1 MKNKSFLKLLLTGLL
16 VASNLHAQTSVLIA
30 QTKPADAPAPA
41 ATDQALNLAE
51 LEATVEAKRKELG
64 IPGLSLAIVKDDKVI
79 FSKGF
84 GVRDVAHNTPVT
96 PDTLFAIGSC
106 TKAFTAFAAMIS
118 VDEKKLSLEDSPK
131 KYLPY
136 FKISDPAID
145 EKITVRDLL
154 SHRSGL
160 AGTDLVWYTGVLN
173 REEAIRAVGTAK
185 PTAKLGEKFQYQN
198 VMYSAAGEVIAHAQ
212 QSTWEEVIS
221 KRILLPLGMKT
232 STLNV
237 REMKKASDYSLGYDS
252 PGESKTVRE
261 LPIRDIT
268 NIAPAGAI
276 NSSANEMAQW
286 TRLMLGGGLFDC
298 KRLVSEAAF
307 KELWT
312 PQIKM
317 GAQEYGLGWAL
328 VDYKGHKIATHSGGI
343 DGFNSLVT
351 LMPDKHLGFVLLTNV
366 SSSLIGL
373 TVTDAVFKGL
383 DKPAPAPAAEG
394 NMQREVGKYN
404 LSAAG
409 FDVDISIKDGK
420 LTAVAPGQPVYTLEN
435 IGGRKYKIASPPME
449 GFFITFQPVK
459 GHEEETEAYL
469 ESPQGDFVLPK
480 VKEKGP
486 EAAPLTAE
494 VPKDAIGVYKSEKAG
509 KLEIKA
515 VEDKISLIA
524 TGQPPYPL
532 VVREKDVLGSSALP
546 DTYSALLKRNEKG
559 VISGLVMRQPNG
571 DFEFTRVDESSAP
584 AADISVEELNKKMI
598 AAAGGEANL
607 RKHKSSVSS
616 FTIDLENQGVTV
628 EGKGYRLAPGSSA
641 QELTYSAL
649 GKKIATVREYFDGTS
664 GGSEP
669 SFAVSTPLTGSALR
683 AARVSSD
690 FYELLD
696 WKTLYEGVSIT
707 GTEKVDGE
715 DCYVVEFKPA
725 KGMTRTEYVSK
736 STFLPRKLLSISATG
751 GQSTDY
757 FSEFK
762 AMDGVVAPF
771 KVVQVTEAQGRAVIQ
786 VKEFRFDIDIPQ
798 TTFQPRSKTP

>member
-1 MKNKSFLKLLLTGLL
+1 MKNKSFLKLSLTGLL
-16 VASNLHAQTSVLIA
+16 IASTLHAQTSVLMA

-41 ATDQALNLAE
+41 ATDQAVNLAA
-51 LEATVEAKRKELG
+51 LEAAVEARRKELG

-136 FKISDPAID
+136 FKISEPAID

-154 SHRSGL
+154 THRSGL

-198 VMYSAAGEVIAHAQ
+198 VMYSAAGEVIALAQ
-212 QSTWEEVIS
+212 QSTWEDVIS

-232 STLNV
+232 TNLSV
-237 REMKKASDYSLGYDS
+237 RDMKKASDYSLGYDS

-261 LPIRDIT
+261 LPIRDIA
-268 NIAPAGAI
+268 NIAAAGAI

-286 TRLMLGGGLFDC
+286 ARLMLGGGSFEG
-298 KRLVSEAAF
+298 KRLISEAGF

-312 PQIKM
+312 PQIKW
-317 GAQEYGLGWAL
+317 GPQEYGLGWGL
-328 VDYKGHKIATHSGGI
+328 VDFKGHKVATHSGGI
-343 DGFNSLVT
+343 DGFNSLVA

-366 SSSLIGL
+366 SSSLMGL
-373 TVTDAVFKGL
+373 TVMDAVFTGL
-383 DKPAPAPAAEG
+383 DKPASAPAAG
-394 NMQREVGKYN
+394 GDMQREVGKYN

-409 FDVDISIKDGK
+409 FDVDVSIKDGK

-435 IGGRKYKIASPPME
+435 IGGRKYKVASPPME

-469 ESPQGDFVLPK
+469 ESPQGDFVMPR
-480 VKEKGP
+480 VKEK
-486 EAAPLTAE
+486 ESD
-494 VPKDAIGVYKSEKAG
+494 VPKDAIGVYKSEKGG

-515 VEDKISLIA
+515 VDDKIALVA

-559 VISGLVMRQPNG
+559 GISGLVMRQPNG
-571 DFEFTRVDESSAP
+571 NFDFTRVDESSSP
-584 AADISVEELNKKMI
+584 AADISIEDLNKKMI
-598 AAAGGEANL
+598 VAAGGEANL

-628 EGKGYRLAPGSSA
+628 DGKAYGLAPGSA
-641 QELTYSAL
+641 AREMNFSAL

-669 SFAVSTPLTGSALR
+669 SFAVSTPLTGSALTE
-683 AARVSSD
+683 ARVSSD

-736 STFLPRKLLSISATG
+736 STFLPRKLSTISPTG
-751 GQSTDY
+751 GQSNVY
-757 FSEFK
+757 FSEFR
-762 AMDGVVAPF
+762 AVDGVVTPF
-771 KVVQVTEAQGRAVIQ
+771 KVVQVTEAQGRAVLQ
-786 VKEFRFDIDIPQ
+786 VKEFKFDVDIPQ